1 VSLVLWP
8 FQLLEELI
16 NSVSGS
22 PVTHTSQKT
31 KPNSKKTAR
40 RQAGTS
46 GDRFVDVMPNR
57 GQNSGRPSIG
67 VTISYESDKTNFVKQ
82 AQKLRNKEGDVA
94 NHIPFKCYWPTYGD
108 MNASQQQWYFYWRAQ
123 ARRGNFLSTDLSYI
137 FVYVYE
143 TLNLVEVPDPI
154 HAANRL
160 RILWLAYRKTYSNLD
175 NYLPEWGGDLL
186 AVKADGAHA
195 LAWWE
200 NLLEQD
206 GLRIPEPI
214 INTIVEKAIRTN
226 GLDHLSYKLW
236 ALLSDYQPKNKFYQ
250 KYNTDHFVDL
260 AYEKA
265 IRVAN
270 DFYMSTSKKSL
281 IDQFVSDRIQNYEK
295 RAFSSALI
303 GFPYP
308 SVVRLASGRDYAG
321 STRLASNI
329 TSIMKYAENILRKQ
343 LKFSAKLSGV
353 EVSPDVA
360 KQLDIA
366 FQTIEPKPAHQEP
379 VRITLDHDRVKSLQQ
394 ESHAVSEMLATSQ
407 ENTEQALLTDL
418 EEVRALWKTLN
429 NLERL
434 VLAGLHNKEL
444 DTAPQI
450 GQAFKLEA
458 ENVQSVLDAINKKA
472 LPILGDRMIYEDSAT
487 VSLAED
493 FIDELDVIVREMPPS
508 PELASAESADT
519 NLDPWMQ
526 FFDKLEPVEVEITK
540 ILGYS
545 GRMEETELDSIARAH
560 NAMGNAVMD
569 SLNEKAQEHLSH
581 LPFYPEGGYWLVEED
596 DLPILQQHLGLEVN

>member
-22 PVTHTSQKT
+22 SVTHTSQKT
-31 KPNSKKTAR
+31 KPHSKKTAR

-46 GDRFVDVMPNR
+46 DDRFVDVLPNR
-57 GQNSGRPSIG
+57 GQNSGRSSIG
-67 VTISYESDKTNFVKQ
+67 VSISYESDKTNFVKQ

-123 ARRGNFLSTDLSYI
+123 ARRGNFLPTDLSYI
-137 FVYVYE
+137 FVHVYE

-160 RILWLAYRKTYSNLD
+160 RILWLAYRKTYPNLD

-186 AVKADGAHA
+186 AVKVDGAHA
-195 LAWWE
+195 LVWWE
-200 NLLEQD
+200 NLLELD

-226 GLDHLSYKLW
+226 GLDHLSYKIW

-270 DFYMSTSKKSL
+270 DFYVSTSKKSL

-295 RAFSSALI
+295 RVFSSALI

-308 SVVRLASGRDYAG
+308 SVVRLASGRDYSG

-329 TSIMKYAENILRKQ
+329 TSIMKYAENTLRKQ
-343 LKFSAKLSGV
+343 LKFSAKLSGI
-353 EVSPDVA
+353 EVSPGLA
-360 KQLDIA
+360 QQLDTA
-366 FQTIEPKPAHQEP
+366 LQTIKPKPVPPEP
-379 VRITLDHDRVKSLQQ
+379 VRITLDHDRVKSLHQ
-394 ESHAVSEMLATSQ
+394 ESRVVSEMLATNQ
-407 ENTEQALLTDL
+407 ENTEKALLTDL
-418 EEVRALWKTLN
+418 EEVRALWKALN

-434 VLAGLHNKEL
+434 LLSGLHNKEL
-444 DTAPQI
+444 GTASQI
-450 GQAFKLEA
+450 EQAFELEA
-458 ENVQSVLDAINKKA
+458 EQMEEVLNAINKKA
-472 LPILGDRMIYEDSAT
+472 LPILGDKMIYENTAT

-493 FIDELDVIVREMPPS
+493 FIDELDVVLKETPPS
-508 PELASAESADT
+508 HELSYVESADT
-519 NLDPWMQ
+519 NLDPWMS
-526 FFDKLEPVEVEITK
+526 FFDTLEPVEVEVTK

-545 GRMEETELDSIARAH
+545 GQMEETELDSIARAH

-569 SLNEKAQEHLSH
+569 SLNEKAQEYLSH
-581 LPFYPEGGYWLVEED
+581 LPFYPDGGYWLVEED
-596 DLPILQQHLGLEVN
+596 DLPTLRQHLGIEVN